1 MINDKSKFKQLKE
14 DPTEKRELCLQKYLR
29 YLKNL
34 GAFSEEVLN
43 QIRPCGSNP
52 SRIYGLP
59 KLHKDNVPLRPIVSG
74 IGSYTHKLAKYLSN
88 ILKPLTINKY
98 SVKDSFTFTQEILM
112 LNSVPYM
119 CSFDV
124 ASLFTSIPVNETIE
138 ICLDLLYKDSELV
151 NNLTRAQF
159 KKLLVFCVKENHF
172 TFNEQYFDQIDGVA
186 MGSPLGPVLANIFMS
201 HFEDKALDKYDG
213 NLPLFYKRYVDDTFV
228 VFNDRDDC
236 ELFFEYFNTQHRNIK
251 FTLEHETSDC
261 ISFLDV
267 LVTRNEEGTIETSM
281 YRKGTFSGLYMKFD
295 SFVPHH
301 FKKNLISG
309 LLNRAWKICSSYEL
323 FYRELNIIKEILMSN
338 GFPVRFLNRHIRK
351 FLDTKPINIS
361 KSYVYGPEKRPI
373 FLSLPYCG
381 ENSVKLS
388 RQLNRLLAKL
398 TPWAKLNIV
407 FKPVARL
414 NVISKLKSVIPKLNR
429 SNVVYKINCQDCNEF
444 YIGLTTRRLH
454 KRLNEHKKRTYCA
467 LYKHAE
473 TGHVLDFVNPEI
485 IGNDQIKLR
494 LQVKETLQI
503 YQHSANK
510 SLNINIDSFECKLW

>member
-1 MINDKSKFKQLKE
+1 MGRKGTLSLCNFGRPYIRDGLDPQGRIWFRTSSLNAPKF
-14 DPTEKRELCLQKYLR
+14 LR
-29 YLKNL
+29 YLK
-34 GAFSEEVLN
+34 
-43 QIRPCGSNP
+43 
-52 SRIYGLP
+52 
-59 KLHKDNVPLRPIVSG
+59 
-74 IGSYTHKLAKYLSN
+74 
-88 ILKPLTINKY
+88 
-98 SVKDSFTFTQEILM
+98 
-112 LNSVPYM
+112 
-119 CSFDV
+119 
-124 ASLFTSIPVNETIE
+124 
-138 ICLDLLYKDSELV
+138 
-151 NNLTRAQF
+151 
-159 KKLLVFCVKENHF
+159 
-172 TFNEQYFDQIDGVA
+172 
-186 MGSPLGPVLANIFMS
+186 
-201 HFEDKALDKYDG
+201 
-213 NLPLFYKRYVDDTFV
+213 
-228 VFNDRDDC
+228 
-236 ELFFEYFNTQHRNIK
+236 
-251 FTLEHETSDC
+251 
-261 ISFLDV
+261 
-267 LVTRNEEGTIETSM
+267 
-281 YRKGTFSGLYMKFD
+281 
-295 SFVPHH
+295 
-301 FKKNLISG
+301 
-309 LLNRAWKICSSYEL
+309 
-323 FYRELNIIKEILMSN
+323 SN

-351 FLDTKPINIS
+351 FLDTKHINIS
-361 KSYVYGPEKRPI
+361 KSYVHGPEKRPI